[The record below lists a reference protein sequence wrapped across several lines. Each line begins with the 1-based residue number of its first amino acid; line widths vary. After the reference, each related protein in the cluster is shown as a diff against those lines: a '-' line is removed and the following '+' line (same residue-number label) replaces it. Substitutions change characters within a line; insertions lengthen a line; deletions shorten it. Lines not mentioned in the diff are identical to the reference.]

1 MARPHTLF
9 IQAQNIPWRRGLYGG
24 GRPDVRSKMLS
35 VDPNDPTDSTC
46 IVRYP
51 KGWQRRDTH
60 FVAAHEEF
68 LVLEGPIRINAVEY
82 GVHSYGFLPAGH
94 SRKSMSS
101 KNGAVLLTTFSD
113 KPVHQRGTAPRS
125 LYDKRLLIE
134 YTNTLAMT
142 WDASLADPVFAAGVA
157 IKPLRTDP
165 DTGETSFLYTSPAH
179 RVPKGMLKPK
189 WTHTMIEEI
198 YCIDGE
204 YVWGDCGVMGPG
216 GYVWWRENEWHGPA
230 GTVAGYNLW
239 VRTVNGPLDNIV
251 GTKPER
257 MTWNPKYRPKL
268 PPHLIEV
275 IPRAPKRQNSYS
287 YPRSAGALA

>member
-1 MARPHTLF
+1 
-9 IQAQNIPWRRGLYGG
+9 
-24 GRPDVRSKMLS
+24 
-35 VDPNDPTDSTC
+35 
-46 IVRYP
+46 VRYP

-60 FVAAHEEF
+60 YVGAHEEF
-68 LVLEGPIRINAVEY
+68 LVLEGSIRINGIEY
-82 GVHSYGFLPAGH
+82 GTHAYAFLPAGH
-94 SRKSMSS
+94 VRRAMSS
-101 KNGAVLLTTFSD
+101 KDGAVLLTTFSD
-113 KPVHQRGTAPRS
+113 TPVHESGQPPRG
-125 LYDKRLLIE
+125 LFDKRLLID
-134 YTNTLAMT
+134 YIDTLSMT

-179 RVPKGMLKPK
+179 RIPKGMLKPK
-189 WTHTMIEEI
+189 WTHSMIEEI

-216 GYVWWRENEWHGPA
+216 GYVWWREGIWHGPA

-257 MTWNPKYRPKL
+257 MSWTPKYRPKL
-268 PPHLIEV
+268 PSHLKKYAKPYV
-275 IPRAPKRQNSYS
+275 RPANY
-287 YPRSAGALA
+287 

>member
-1 MARPHTLF
+1 MARPHILF
-9 IQAQNIPWRRGLYGG
+9 IQAQNIPWRRGLYGS

-35 VDPNDPTDSTC
+35 VDPSHPNDSTC

-60 FVAAHEEF
+60 FVGAHEEF
-68 LVLEGPIRINAVEY
+68 LVLEGSIRINGIEY
-82 GVHSYGFLPAGH
+82 GTHAYGFLPAGH
-94 SRKSMSS
+94 LRKAMSS
-101 KNGAVLLTTFSD
+101 KNGAVLLTTFSG
-113 KPVHQRGTAPRS
+113 KPVHQRGAAPRG

-134 YTNTLAMT
+134 YTDTLKMT

-165 DTGETSFLYTSPAH
+165 DTGESSFLYTSPAH

-189 WTHTMIEEI
+189 WTHSMIEEI

-251 GTKPER
+251 GTKLER
-257 MTWNPKYRPKL
+257 MTWNPKYRPNL
-268 PPHLIEV
+268 PPHL
-275 IPRAPKRQNSYS
+275 KK
-287 YPRSAGALA
+287 LARPYARPANY

>member
-1 MARPHTLF
+1 
-9 IQAQNIPWRRGLYGG
+9 
-24 GRPDVRSKMLS
+24 
-35 VDPNDPTDSTC
+35 
-46 IVRYP
+46 
-51 KGWQRRDTH
+51 
-60 FVAAHEEF
+60 
-68 LVLEGPIRINAVEY
+68 
-82 GVHSYGFLPAGH
+82 
-94 SRKSMSS
+94 MSS

-113 KPVHQRGTAPRS
+113 KPVHQRGTAPRG

-134 YTNTLAMT
+134 HIDTLALT

-165 DTGETSFLYTSPAH
+165 DTAETSFLYTSPAH

-189 WTHTMIEEI
+189 WTHSMIEEI

-268 PPHLIEV
+268 PPHLKKIAK
-275 IPRAPKRQNSYS
+275 PYARPANY
-287 YPRSAGALA
+287 

>member
-68 LVLEGPIRINAVEY
+68 LVLEGSIRINAVEY

-268 PPHLIEV
+268 PPHL
-275 IPRAPKRQNSYS
+275 KK
-287 YPRSAGALA
+287 LAKQYARPANY